1 MAIDLS
7 IIIPTYNEERRL
19 LKTLKA
25 YTSFFDHRLSC
36 EYIVTDQSRDNTRQI
51 VRHFMKRHKNV
62 HLLCLTGRGKGGAV
76 LEAFKIS
83 TGKFIGFTD
92 ADNSTSPQEFY
103 KLYKNMDGYDAVI
116 GSRGLSRSKVVHY
129 HQPHLR
135 RLGSFILGV
144 VFVRILF
151 GLKIKATQCGAKIF
165 RREPLLM
172 IIKDMRIRN
181 SIFDIELLWRFS
193 RVGSIKELPIT
204 WVDDKFSNFRWHEV
218 FGEFI
223 WLIRVR
229 LGI

>member
-1 MAIDLS
+1 MAIDLT

-103 KLYKNMDGYDAVI
+103 KLYKNWE
-116 GSRGLSRSKVVHY
+116 
-129 HQPHLR
+129 
-135 RLGSFILGV
+135 
-144 VFVRILF
+144 LF
-151 GLKIKATQCGAKIF
+151 KIF
-165 RREPLLM
+165 ERYWKNISTHQKGNEKKCHNHNRSV
-172 IIKDMRIRN
+172 KYN
-181 SIFDIELLWRFS
+181 W
-193 RVGSIKELPIT
+193 
-204 WVDDKFSNFRWHEV
+204 
-218 FGEFI
+218 
-223 WLIRVR
+223 
-229 LGI
+229 